1 MPPWGNRRMPA
12 AFEEQVSVL
21 RQIMLLVDVCQSIKL
36 DSKSEEVKIL
46 EKHVLEKTKCKFQLQ
61 GSAWLS

>member
-1 MPPWGNRRMPA
+1 MPLPA
-12 AFEEQVSVL
+12 AFEEQASVL

-36 DSKSEEVKIL
+36 DSKSEEVKTL